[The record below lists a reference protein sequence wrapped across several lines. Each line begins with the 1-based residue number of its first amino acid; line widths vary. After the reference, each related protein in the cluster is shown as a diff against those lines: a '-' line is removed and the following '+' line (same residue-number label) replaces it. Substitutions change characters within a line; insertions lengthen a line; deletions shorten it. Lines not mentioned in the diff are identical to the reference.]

1 MIGSPLSFLIY
12 GIVLVAIFAGIIYYN
27 YSKKNK
33 EKIEQAK
40 YSMMDDDDEA

>member
-12 GIVLVAIFAGIIYYN
+12 GIVLVLVFAGIIAYN

-33 EKIEQAK
+33 SKIEQAK
-40 YSMMDDDDEA
+40 YDMLDDDDES